1 MFTKILLPVDLS
13 NDQPSQKA
21 LDAAIFQAR
30 ACQASLHLL
39 TVIPGYSMPMVTSY
53 LPRDILTKAH
63 NEVKNRLQ
71 EFADQQIPK
80 EIECTFS
87 VSDGT
92 AYKRILKEVEKRSID
107 LVVMANHDSR
117 KLDKFFLGSVAAKVA
132 EHCKTNLMI
141 IKD

>member
-13 NDQPSQKA
+13 NAHPSQKA

-30 ACQASLHLL
+30 ASKAPLHLL
-39 TVIPGYSMPMVTSY
+39 TVIPGVSMPMVSNY
-53 LPRDILTKAH
+53 LPRDVLAKAH
-63 NEVKNRLQ
+63 REVKSRLTD
-71 EFADQQIPK
+71 FANKHIPDD
-80 EIECTFS
+80 ISCTLT
-87 VSDGT
+87 VVEGT
-92 AYKRILKEVEKRSID
+92 AYKRILKEVEKESID

-117 KLDKFFLGSVAAKVA
+117 KVDKFFLGSVTSKIS